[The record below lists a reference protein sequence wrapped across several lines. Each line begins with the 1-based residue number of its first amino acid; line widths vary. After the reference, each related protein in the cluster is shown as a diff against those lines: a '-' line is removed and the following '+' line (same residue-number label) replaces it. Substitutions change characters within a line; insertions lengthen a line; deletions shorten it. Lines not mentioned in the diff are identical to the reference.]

1 LNLAKLVDLTAA
13 AVPCPYCDVALA
25 PTSVRVAG
33 LAIVV
38 DAGCRS
44 CQGEFAFDWPAGNAL
59 LHPALVDRATGAVH
73 ADGSDWYARRFAH
86 LVASETRKVSV
97 PIAVS
102 GACHAGRG
110 AILVDCLDFRY
121 SHVLLKLMSAA
132 RHLDESPDEDVVV
145 IVPKLLRWLVP
156 AGVAVI
162 EADLPLERGT
172 EWVEGLDAAVA
183 ETLTPSATVRISPT
197 ISQPDVTLGDLSLLG
212 EDLTPAPNVHN
223 GGAPLQIG
231 FALRSDRQHSQGD
244 RLWLGP
250 TPLWL
255 RIARRLL
262 PERLAYELLVRRQNR
277 NFARLAHRV
286 RERHPEARCIAFG
299 IGKPH
304 GLPDWVDD
312 LRTPG
317 PVREESH
324 SLDQYRRCRVVV
336 GPHGANLSLPSLLA
350 GGVVDLVRPS
360 QLPNVAQDLIIPH
373 GTSAEP
379 KLTLFRY
386 RIVPE
391 ECTPDTVAA
400 ITLSLIDDADWLYR
414 NMIDNRRAYEAPGWP
429 RPISWHPVAFEPAS
443 QPARIQRVSRDAAV
457 VGVDEEA
464 ESPPPALMPR
474 SAPLGSTFDPDSSEL
489 SPTSPIVGCVEPA
502 SKSAK

>member
-1 LNLAKLVDLTAA
+1 LNLAKLVDLTTA
-13 AVPCPYCDVALA
+13 AVPCPYCEVALA

-38 DAGCRS
+38 DAGCPS

-59 LHPALVDRATGAVH
+59 LHPALVDRVTGAVH

-86 LVASETRKVSV
+86 LLASETRQAAVE
-97 PIAVS
+97 ITVS

-110 AILVDCLDFRY
+110 AILVDCIDFRY

-132 RHLDESPDEDVVV
+132 RHLGESTDEDVVV

-156 AGVAVI
+156 AGAVVI

-172 EWVEGLDAAVA
+172 EWVEGLDATVDDA
-183 ETLTPSATVRISPT
+183 LTPSATVRISPT
-197 ISQPDVTLGDLSLLG
+197 ISQPDVTLRDLALLG
-212 EDLTPAPNVHN
+212 EDLTPWPNDHDR
-223 GGAPLQIG
+223 GAPLQIG

-250 TPLWL
+250 IPLWL

-262 PERLAYELLVRRQNR
+262 PKRLEYELLVRRQNR
-277 NFARLAHRV
+277 NYARLAHRM
-286 RERHPEARCIAFG
+286 RERHPEARFLAFG
-299 IGKPH
+299 IGEPQ
-304 GLPDWVDD
+304 GLPDYVED

-324 SLDQYRRCRVVV
+324 SLYQYRRCRIVV
-336 GPHGANLSLPSLLA
+336 GAHGANLSLPSLLA
-350 GGVVDLVRPS
+350 GGVVDLIRPS
-360 QLPNVAQDLIIPH
+360 QLHNVAQDLIIPR
-373 GTSAEP
+373 GTPAEP

-386 RIVPE
+386 RLVPE
-391 ECTPDTVAA
+391 ECSPDTVAA

-414 NMIDNRRAYEAPGWP
+414 NMIDNRRAYDAPGWP
-429 RPISWHPVAFEPAS
+429 RPIKWHPVAV
-443 QPARIQRVSRDAAV
+443 R
-457 VGVDEEA
+457 
-464 ESPPPALMPR
+464 
-474 SAPLGSTFDPDSSEL
+474 
-489 SPTSPIVGCVEPA
+489 PTA
-502 SKSAK
+502 